1 MAERQQALAEL
12 RVRFGRWCDRVT
24 QAGTDLDRRWILT
37 EANHI
42 AKGIKAVARPDPV
55 QPAEPSQLPTATPV
69 GLIEVDQAD
78 KDAEDAAADDDDE

>member
-12 RVRFGRWCDRVT
+12 RVRFGRWCERVIKV
-24 QAGTDLDRRWILT
+24 GTDLDRSWILQ

-42 AKGIKAVARPDPV
+42 AKAIKVAARPDPV
-55 QPAEPSQLPTATPV
+55 QPAEPSELPTTTPV